1 MINFIKRAISVLF
14 FVAVIF
20 TNMFLIHADFP
31 WAWIP
36 IGIDVGL
43 IIAVFIMGIIMV
55 CTSEPDPSTRFGS
68 LDFGPKP
75 KDKKKKRGKKN
86 ASKR

>member
-1 MINFIKRAISVLF
+1 MV
-14 FVAVIF
+14 
-20 TNMFLIHADFP
+20 LIHAEFP

-68 LDFGPKP
+68 LDFSPKP
-75 KDKKKKRGKKN
+75 KDKKRKVTKKQSNK
-86 ASKR
+86 

>member
-1 MINFIKRAISVLF
+1 MIGFIKRIILVLF
-14 FVAVIF
+14 FIVVIF
-20 TNMFLIHADFP
+20 ANIILIHTDFP
-31 WAWIP
+31 WFWIP

-43 IIAVFIMGIIMV
+43 IVAVFIMAIIMV
-55 CTSEPDPSTRFGS
+55 CTSEPDPSSHFGS